1 MRREKC
7 HTDQR
12 GHKSRDK
19 ASDSRQRLTRMSQL
33 RGTSR
38 RERGGDSDQ
47 FLEEN
52 SDGSIRP
59 VVWGPL
65 LFIGSVGRK
74 AEWGLETMCTGQ
86 M

>member
-1 MRREKC
+1 MSQPRGMSRRE
-7 HTDQR
+7 R
-12 GHKSRDK
+12 AG
-19 ASDSRQRLTRMSQL
+19 
-33 RGTSR
+33 
-38 RERGGDSDQ
+38 ERGGDSDQ
-47 FLEEN
+47 LLEES

-74 AEWGLETMCTGQ
+74 AEWDLETMCTGQ